1 MEEDLQTLSEP
12 GILTGRDEEGYLLQI
27 FSKPLED
34 KPTLFLKLFSA
45 KAQKISARETLKLSL
60 KPWKRS
66 RA

>member
-27 FSKPLED
+27 FSRPLED
-34 KPTLFLKLFSA
+34 RPTLFLKLSSA